1 MNGFT
6 RYVLRQLFVGM
17 VLVTVGLTSIIWLS
31 QSLRFVE
38 MIVNQGVT
46 AVTFIYLTMLMLPN
60 FLTIILPIALFCVT
74 LFVYAKL
81 VSDREMLVMRAAGLS
96 QLSLAK
102 PALILAMLFVI
113 LGYALNLYLMP
124 NSYRMFRELQWEIRN
139 YSHILL
145 KEGAFTSFSDVTV
158 YVREHTKNGQL
169 LGILAYDQ
177 RNPKKIE
184 TWMAAKGAL
193 VESDKGA
200 RVIMFDGNRQVIDA
214 QTKQLSILYFDQGVL
229 DLKGIGGGAPIS
241 KDRFREAR
249 ERNLNELFNIANE
262 PDISKRDIGKFTIEA
277 HKRLTSPLTSL
288 GFSLIA
294 VCFLLLGS
302 FNSHSQV
309 RQITIAVC
317 IVLTL
322 LISSL
327 GLENLAAKKLNLIPL
342 LYVHAI
348 LPILI
353 CLIAILNPFSL
364 RRLLSTKSIKT
375 AS

>member
-17 VLVTVGLTSIIWLS
+17 VLVTIGLTSIIWLS

-60 FLTIILPIALFCVT
+60 FLTVILPIALFCVT
-74 LFVYAKL
+74 LFVYSKL

-96 QLSLAK
+96 QISLAK
-102 PALILAMLFVI
+102 PALILSIFFVT

-124 NSYRMFRELQWEIRN
+124 NSYKMFRDLQWEIRN

-158 YVREHTKNGQL
+158 YVRERTKDGQL

-177 RNPKKIE
+177 RNPEKVE

-200 RVIMFDGNRQVIDA
+200 RVVMFDGNRQVINA
-214 QTKQLSILYFDQGVL
+214 ETNQLSILYFDQGVL
-229 DLKGIGGGAPIS
+229 DLKRLDKGTQTP
-241 KDRFREAR
+241 KNRFREAR
-249 ERNLNELFNIANE
+249 ERSLHELFNIANE
-262 PDISKRDIGKFTIEA
+262 PNVSKRDIGKFTIEA
-277 HKRLTSPLTSL
+277 HKRLTAPLTAL

-294 VCFLLLGS
+294 ICFLLLGN
-302 FNSHSQV
+302 FNRRSQA
-309 RQITIAVC
+309 RQISIAVC

-342 LYVHAI
+342 LYVHTI
-348 LPILI
+348 LPIVI

-364 RRLLSTKSIKT
+364 WRFLPFKSIKT
-375 AS
+375 AD

>member
-6 RYVLRQLFVGM
+6 RYVSRQLFVGM

-81 VSDREMLVMRAAGLS
+81 ISDREMLVMRAAGLS

-200 RVIMFDGNRQVIDA
+200 RVIMFDGNRQVIDP

-302 FNSHSQV
+302 FNSQSQV
-309 RQITIAVC
+309 RQIIIAVC

-327 GLENLAAKKLNLIPL
+327 GIENLAAKKLSLIPL

-364 RRLLSTKSIKT
+364 RRFLSTKSIKT

>member
-17 VLVTVGLTSIIWLS
+17 ILVTIGLTCIIWLS

-46 AVTFIYLTMLMLPN
+46 AGTFIYLTMLMLPN

-74 LFVYAKL
+74 LFIYAKL
-81 VSDREMLVMRAAGLS
+81 SSDHEMVVMRAAGLS
-96 QLSLAK
+96 QISLAK
-102 PALILAMLFVI
+102 PAIILALMVVT

-145 KEGAFTSFSDVTV
+145 KEGAFTSFSGVTV
-158 YVREHTKNGQL
+158 YVRERTKDGQL

-177 RNPKKIE
+177 RKPEKIE

-193 VESDKGA
+193 VQSDDGA
-200 RVIMFDGNRQVIDA
+200 RVVMFDGNRQVINA
-214 QTKQLSILYFDQGVL
+214 ETNQLSILYFDQGVL
-229 DLKGIGGGAPIS
+229 DLNELGAGTPTS

-249 ERNLNELFNIANE
+249 ERSLSELFNIANE
-262 PDISKRDIGKFTIEA
+262 PKFSKRDIGKFTIEA
-277 HKRLTSPLTSL
+277 HKRLISPLTAL
-288 GFSLIA
+288 GFALIA
-294 VCFLLLGS
+294 VCFLVLGS
-302 FNSHSQV
+302 FNRRSQT
-309 RQITIAVC
+309 RQVTIAVC
-317 IVLTL
+317 IVLGL

-327 GLENLAAKKLNLIPL
+327 GLENLAAKKLHLIPL
-342 LYVHAI
+342 LYLHAL
-348 LPILI
+348 LPIII
-353 CLIAILNPFSL
+353 CLAAILNPFSF
-364 RRLLSTKSIKT
+364 RRFLPAKSMKV
-375 AS
+375 AG

>member
-6 RYVLRQLFVGM
+6 LYVLRQLFVGM
-17 VLVTVGLTSIIWLS
+17 VLVTIGLTSIIWLS

-200 RVIMFDGNRQVIDA
+200 RVIMFDGNRQVIDP

-229 DLKGIGGGAPIS
+229 DLKGVGAGAPLS

-249 ERNLNELFNIANE
+249 ERNLNELFNIVNE

-302 FNSHSQV
+302 FNSQSQV

-364 RRLLSTKSIKT
+364 RRFLSTKSIKT